1 MTDGAILEVV
11 DLHTEIKTRE
21 GVLHPVNDVSFSV
34 KPGQIL
40 GLVGE
45 SGAGKTMTA
54 YSILDLVP
62 HPAKVVSG
70 RVLFEGKDL
79 RGMRGQ
85 DLRRIR
91 GKEIACCFQDAQV
104 GLNPLL
110 TVGLQMEEM
119 ITTHLSINKREA
131 RTMAEEALGRV
142 GMPDPRTAMTRYTFQ
157 LSGGMC
163 QRVMLAMALVLKPKV
178 LIADE
183 PTTGLDVTLQADIL
197 QQLRM
202 LKELGTAILLI
213 SHDLGVTAQMADEV
227 AVMYGGRLVERTDCV
242 SLFKKPMHPY
252 TWGLMRALPNINRP
266 EARMVPLAGSP
277 PDIRTLGDGCPFLPR
292 CNKAVNLCRLEPM
305 PAMKELEPGHWVAC
319 YNYVHHEWD

>member
-21 GVLHPVNDVSFSV
+21 GVLRPVNGVSFSV
-34 KPGQIL
+34 KPGKIL

-62 HPAKVVSG
+62 HPGKVVG
-70 RVLFEGKDL
+70 GMVLLEGKDL
-79 RGMRGQ
+79 RGMRRN

-91 GKEIACCFQDAQV
+91 GKEIACCFQDARV

-110 TVGLQMEEM
+110 TVGIQMEEM
-119 ITTHLSINKREA
+119 ITSHLSISTREA
-131 RTMAEEALGRV
+131 RAMTEEALGKV
-142 GMPDPRTAMTRYTFQ
+142 GMPDPRLAMTRYTFQ

-183 PTTGLDVTLQADIL
+183 ATTGLDVTLQADIL
-197 QQLRM
+197 QQIRM

-227 AVMYGGRLVERTDCV
+227 AVMYGGHLVERTDVV

-252 TWGLMRALPNINRP
+252 TWGLMRALPDISHP
-266 EARMVPLAGSP
+266 EVRMVPLAGSP
-277 PDIRTLGDGCPFLPR
+277 PDILTLDDGCPFLPR
-292 CNKAVNLCRLEPM
+292 CNKAVNRCRLEPM
-305 PAMKELEPGHWVAC
+305 PAMQEIEPGHWVAC
-319 YNYVHHEWD
+319 YNYVRHQWD